1 MPGMSQQ
8 PDPLTIQTFALGQ
21 WQTNCYLL
29 SVGKACWIVD
39 AGFDPA
45 AMLDAIDL
53 QGLEPQQVVLTHAH
67 LDHIGGLH
75 EVRHRHPDIPIL
87 VHAEE
92 EAFLTDT
99 RLNLSAGFVQP
110 VVAPEATGRIG
121 SGDTLE
127 LAGVRFEVRHTPGH
141 SPGGISLIQHDLNI
155 AIVGDT
161 LFAGSIGR
169 FDFPTSDGPRLMKSI
184 NEELLTLPDDM
195 RVLPGHGPETTIGRE
210 RTANPYLNQPAGEP
224 DGLVG

>member
-1 MPGMSQQ
+1 MS
-8 PDPLTIQTFALGQ
+8 DNPLSIQTYTLGQ
-21 WQTNCYLL
+21 WQTNCFLL
-29 SVGKACWIVD
+29 SVGKACWMID
-39 AGFDPA
+39 AGFEPA
-45 AMLDAIDL
+45 AMLDAIAE
-53 QGLEPQQVVLTHAH
+53 QGLDLQQVVLTHAH

-75 EVRHRHPDIPIL
+75 EVRHRHPEVPIL
-87 VHAEE
+87 VHSEE

-110 VVAPEATGRIG
+110 VVAPEATGVI
-121 SGDTLE
+121 SNGDTLD
-127 LAGVRFEVRHTPGH
+127 LAGVAFEVRHTPGH
-141 SPGGISLIQHDLNI
+141 SPGGISLIQHETHL

-184 NEELLTLPDDM
+184 QEELLTLPDEM

-210 RTANPYLNQPAGEP
+210 RVANPYLNMPAGEP